1 MSSTR
6 SVRTTHRR
14 KLVLPV
20 TVIRHDGR
28 EKQLAHTLDLTEVSA
43 RLGGLRALLEPGE
56 VIELQRGAVRAKF
69 QVFWMGSPGSAM
81 EGQAGVRNL
90 DTNKKAIWGANL
102 PADEPDFAGDK
113 VLEQRQQT
121 PPVRTFARPAGEKR
135 WHTRFECTGA
145 AAVRATEASFPI
157 YGQIKDLAQGGVYVE
172 TTTPLPVNTQVDV
185 KMNVEGTPIEAP
197 GIVRTSY
204 SMVGMGVSFQ
214 KVTAENS
221 DKIGDVIQ
229 TLRKKAH
236 GAKKDERKLRPIAP
250 VAGAGDLSQPTET
263 QPLQSDALPIHV
275 LARACRRLADDF
287 EHSKNTRSDDEIRD
301 LQQAIGRLQ
310 RQLLPI
316 VTTANLNS
324 VLAGGDHS

>member
-6 SVRTTHRR
+6 SVRSTHRR

-20 TVIRHDGR
+20 TVIRQDGR

-43 RLGGLRALLEPGE
+43 RLGGLRTFLEPGE
-56 VIELQRGAVRAKF
+56 VIELQRGTVKAKF
-69 QVFWMGSPGSAM
+69 QVFWMGAQGSAM

-90 DTNKKAIWGANL
+90 DGNKALWGANL
-102 PADEPDFAGDK
+102 PPDEPDFAGDK
-113 VLEQRQQT
+113 ILQRKEK
-121 PPVRTFARPAGEKR
+121 PAVHVAGRPAGEKR

-145 AAVRATEASFPI
+145 AAVRAAEANFPI

-172 TTTPLPVNTQVDV
+172 TATPLPVNTQVDV

-204 SMVGMGVSFQ
+204 PMVGMGVSFQ
-214 KVTAENS
+214 KVTAENR
-221 DKIGDVIQ
+221 DKIADVIQ
-229 TLRKKAH
+229 TLRQKTQ
-236 GAKKDERKLRPIAP
+236 GAKRDERTARPISP
-250 VAGAGDLSQPTET
+250 VASTLLPAPET
-263 QPLQSDALPIHV
+263 NPFQADGLTIPVI
-275 LARACRRLADDF
+275 ARACRRLADDF
-287 EHSKNTRSDDEIRD
+287 EHSKSTTRSNAEIQD
-301 LQQAIGRLQ
+301 LQQAIGCLQ

-324 VLAGGDHS
+324 VLAAGGDHS